1 MRLYQ
6 LMKDFHL
13 RHTVLQRH
21 LLLEG
26 SEQIE
31 ELDDL
36 SNLVFITA
44 IIFFQS
50 PCQHSLHHFQ
60 PKLRNAPFR
69 LDCSSHRLM
78 QH

>member
-1 MRLYQ
+1 MEVDHHHHKEPL
-6 LMKDFHL
+6 H
-13 RHTVLQRH
+13 H

-36 SNLVFITA
+36 SHLVFITA

-50 PCQHSLHHFQ
+50 PYQHSLHHFQ

-69 LDCSSHRLM
+69 LDFSSHRLM